1 MIRFFVCDN
10 TDTDEDIQ
18 DIDAMIPF
26 QVSYAISIHKAQGLE
41 YDSVK
46 IVITEEVD
54 EKITH
59 NIFYTAIT
67 RTKNMLKIYWSPES
81 QEKIINAFEKVDV
94 SNEAV
99 IFAAQTGL
107 RRVKNKK

>member
-1 MIRFFVCDN
+1 
-10 TDTDEDIQ
+10 
-18 DIDAMIPF
+18 
-26 QVSYAISIHKAQGLE
+26 
-41 YDSVK
+41 
-46 IVITEEVD
+46 
-54 EKITH
+54 
-59 NIFYTAIT
+59 
-67 RTKNMLKIYWSPES
+67 MLKIYWSPES